1 MKAVKTENF
10 LYTDGRDVVVTNTNL
25 IVKNTRYLLKGILD
39 FSLAI
44 VRPQRLPGL
53 LLTILA
59 LMFILNAIFQFV
71 PYSFYNTLDIPDEL
85 IVSEVQLSIGIGM
98 LIIGTA
104 SMLLVRKRYALRI
117 ETATEKKNVI
127 VSRRKE
133 YVDKILTAIRKAK
146 LMAFGAK

>member
-1 MKAVKTENF
+1 MIVVKPDKF
-10 LYTDGRDVVVTNTNL
+10 FYTDGRDVVVTSTNL

-53 LLTILA
+53 LLTILG
-59 LMFILNAIFQFV
+59 LMFIVNAIFQFV
-71 PYSFYNTLDIPDEL
+71 PSSFYNMLDFPDEL
-85 IVSEVQLSIGIGM
+85 IASEVQLSLGIGM

-117 ETATEKKNVI
+117 ATATKNKNVI

-133 YVDKILTAIRKAK
+133 YVDQILTAIRKAK
-146 LMAFGAK
+146 LIVK